1 MSSQGSQEGEEVKL
15 PDDPEPGKKIF
26 LSHCNSYEGR
36 ALFKELWNKDQF
48 DKSVAYWEHLDDD
61 TREAAAH
68 TFTGTVRR
76 EERNARGGFEEPPE
90 GIDQFV
96 EFERT

>member
-1 MSSQGSQEGEEVKL
+1 MSEEGSEQEQVK
-15 PDDPEPGKKIF
+15 EPTPPPQGKKIF
-26 LSHCNSYEGR
+26 LSHCNSFEGR
-36 ALFKELWNKDQF
+36 ATFKELWNKDQF

-76 EERNARGGFEEPPE
+76 EERNARGGYEEPPE
-90 GIDQFV
+90 GINEFV